1 MSQLGNSESGA
12 VRETYSYVP
21 TAVRTMRFA
30 NVIFDDLLISSLTG
44 PISGFVRAQDLLLQP
59 HPPPPAATADIAVLL
74 FHYPTLRPSRNYCLG
89 IALCEFWQLH
99 DSKYPA
105 VDTSTS
111 VRRCIKSFTSSTF
124 VRYRLTAELCR
135 RFCSRLD
142 WDQGCLAAT
151 NLDIHEGVHD
161 L

>member
-89 IALCEFWQLH
+89 IALCEF
-99 DSKYPA
+99 
-105 VDTSTS
+105 
-111 VRRCIKSFTSSTF
+111 
-124 VRYRLTAELCR
+124 
-135 RFCSRLD
+135 
-142 WDQGCLAAT
+142 
-151 NLDIHEGVHD
+151 
-161 L
+161 